1 MFHSEHLIWM
11 AYGSLWRCYLWIAC
25 APGKAV
31 SPVEFSVSVSVSGYM
46 PSRVSSSQHRWD
58 GVAGPSNQDQ
68 MCSAV
73 QNQVSTCW
81 VLVICNSA
89 EEGTNREMR
98 VMNNSHFLYSYSHVP
113 NPRVFGNIP
122 LALSMPSPCWQ
133 LINDDKSG
141 GAVVQNRA
149 ERSRGQEL
157 NQQMRQMR
165 SSCHRVPCQPQFLG
179 HLTSD
184 SGSNP
189 SLRLISVW
197 RCSEHEKRARH
208 FGYFDVPHVAVTPP
222 SPQQPAINIKIPV
235 ETSLKLKATA

>member
-1 MFHSEHLIWM
+1 MFHSEHLIWNGLWQLM
-11 AYGSLWRCYLWIAC
+11 KALSLDSLCPGQGSLAC
-25 APGKAV
+25 RV
-31 SPVEFSVSVSVSGYM
+31 FRFRIRLHDVSGFKFTAQVG
-46 PSRVSSSQHRWD
+46 R

-68 MCSAV
+68 MCTAV

-81 VLVICNSA
+81 VLVICNSS

-98 VMNNSHFLYSYSHVP
+98 VMNNSHFFYSYSNVP

-122 LALSMPSPCWQ
+122 LALSMPSPCWP

-179 HLTSD
+179 HLTLPPMLAPPPTFASSAFD
-184 SGSNP
+184 VVP
-189 SLRLISVW
+189 SMKRGRGISVTLM
-197 RCSEHEKRARH
+197 CL
-208 FGYFDVPHVAVTPP
+208 T
-222 SPQQPAINIKIPV
+222 
-235 ETSLKLKATA
+235 